1 MAMELKDYIRDIP
14 DFPIPGILF
23 RDITPLLAAP
33 AAFAYAVDRLAERGR
48 GATPDVIVAV
58 ESRGF
63 LFGAPLAQRLALPL
77 APVRKPGKLPAATLS
92 VQYTLEYGENTLE
105 LHADALAPGQRALI
119 VDDLLAT
126 GGTLAAAAQLVEQ
139 AGGAVAGIGVVIE
152 LTGLEGRRELAQYDT
167 FSLMQY

>member
-1 MAMELKDYIRDIP
+1 MELKDYIRDIP

-33 AAFAYAVDRLAERGR
+33 DAFACAIDRLAEGCR
-48 GATPDVIVAV
+48 GASPDLIVAV

-152 LTGLEGRRELAQYDT
+152 LTGLEGRRELEQYDI
-167 FSLMQY
+167 FSLIEY